1 MAGTQQ
7 FSDIPSVSSVL
18 KRPCVQD
25 LLELLGEMP
34 VKEAVRRVLAQACQQ
49 IKDGQLFD
57 FEQLDELIHAESQ
70 RLSCSSFCQTLNG
83 TGIIL
88 HTNLGRAPLGRAVLE
103 EMNRVLCGYS
113 NLEFDLESG
122 RRGSRYT
129 HIREGLKLV
138 TSAEDVLVV
147 NNNASAVILAL
158 NGLCQGGEV
167 ILSRGEM
174 VEIGG
179 SFRLPEIMEA
189 AGCKLVEVGATNK
202 THAKDY
208 LNAIN
213 ENTRAIL
220 KVHRSNFSIEG
231 FTAECDIP
239 ELAGICREHN
249 IPLIYDLGSGLLR
262 KPANLPLEQE
272 PDVHSSLQQGADLIM
287 FSCDKLMG
295 GPQGGVL
302 AGRKDLIATL
312 SKTPLLRAMR
322 ISKLDLVALSFVV
335 RQYMSDEKLK
345 QNIPV
350 FSMLASEPDQL
361 QERAEKLHDLLQKGG
376 VSCELCDSQ
385 GQVGGGT
392 LPHVSLPSVAV
403 KVIFNGSAKGKKSK
417 AEQLHRRLRQG
428 DTAIIG
434 LLREGEFLLD
444 VLTLFDQQLQ
454 DVAGEVI
461 AVCKADKLQE
471 S

>member
-1 MAGTQQ
+1 MTVTQQ
-7 FSDIPSVSSVL
+7 LRDIPSVSNLL
-18 KRPCVQD
+18 KRSCIKS
-25 LLELLGEMP
+25 LLESLGEMP
-34 VKEAVRRVLAQACQQ
+34 IKEAIRRVLSQANQQ

-57 FEQLDELIHAESQ
+57 FDKLDELIEIESR
-70 RLSCSSFCQTLNG
+70 RLSSSSFCQTLNA

-88 HTNLGRAPLGRAVLE
+88 HTNLGRAPLGAAVLE

-129 HIREGLKLV
+129 HVRESLKLL
-138 TSAEDVLVV
+138 TTAENVLVV

-158 NGLCQGGEV
+158 NGLCQAKEV

-174 VEIGG
+174 IEIGG
-179 SFRLPEIMEA
+179 SFRLPEIIQA

-220 KVHRSNFSIEG
+220 KVHRSNFSMQG

-239 ELAGICREHN
+239 ELAGICRKHN
-249 IPLIYDLGSGLLR
+249 ILLIYDLGSGLLR

-272 PDVHSSLQQGADLIM
+272 PDVRSSLQQGADLVM

-302 AGRKDLIATL
+302 AGRQELIATL

-322 ISKLDLVALSFVV
+322 MSKLDLAALSFVV

-345 QNIPV
+345 KNVPV
-350 FSMLASEPDQL
+350 FAMLASQPDELRERAIRL
-361 QERAEKLHDLLQKGG
+361 QELLRQAE
-376 VSCELCDSQ
+376 VNCELCDSQ
-385 GQVGGGT
+385 GRVGGGT
-392 LPHVSLPSVAV
+392 LPHVTIPTVAV
-403 KVIFNGSAKGKKSK
+403 KVIFKGSAKNKKSK
-417 AEQLHRRLRQG
+417 AEQLHRGLRQA
-428 DTAIIG
+428 DTAVIG

-444 VLTLFDQQLQ
+444 VLTLFDEQLK
-454 DVAGEVI
+454 DVAREVI
-461 AVCKADKLQE
+461 AICRADKLQE
-471 S
+471 P